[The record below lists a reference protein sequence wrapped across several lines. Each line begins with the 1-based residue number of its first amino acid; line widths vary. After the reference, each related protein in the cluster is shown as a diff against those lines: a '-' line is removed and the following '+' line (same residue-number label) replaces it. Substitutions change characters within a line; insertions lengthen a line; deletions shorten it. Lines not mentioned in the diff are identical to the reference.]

1 MKLKI
6 YTGLTLTFING
17 ELKVVHRKGRAYKVH
32 EVQILQE
39 LKFNLRKTYITI
51 PDIEQIVSN
60 GNDIEMIMEG
70 NRLTLKNVNLI

>member
-32 EVQILQE
+32 EVQLLQE
-39 LKFNLRKTYITI
+39 LKFNLRKTYITL
-51 PDIEQIVSN
+51 PDIEQIIENV
-60 GNDIEMIMEG
+60 NDVEMTIKG
-70 NRLTLKNVNLI
+70 NRLTLRNVNLF